1 MSTKICHVLY
11 PGAFKPVHYG
21 HIALMNKYLNSK
33 EYSVK
38 LTVIIS
44 RSPREGISAETS
56 KWFLEQVFRGN
67 LNINIIISPDSS
79 PVKTVYNMMCT
90 KAFGDGIYA
99 MGSSAKG
106 NDIKKAEKIVDE
118 FVEGGKYYTPGVK
131 VIFFPINPTPITYL
145 GRNDLYVDTPISSTI
160 VRNDIRNGR
169 YDMFR
174 TAYIPL
180 LQNPRIIS
188 EDILKTYYEMISKE
202 VLPIGKQS
210 LNSSLKE
217 SLLDNYFSENCVL
230 NEGGAAGH
238 MSHPYDYPELTFRDL
253 KTLIHDLFAGSIT
266 DVTEKLDGQNLFA
279 SVDEHGNTI
288 FARNEKT
295 LKEQPWYLE
304 DVMHNP
310 KWIGTPSVQHAFTNA
325 ALTIDKIFKN
335 IPKAV
340 EFFNYDDKADGIRY
354 RYWLNLEIIDTE
366 NFNVVPY
373 ADSKVS
379 FHSFVVT
386 CFDYSEIDKISKPEE
401 DANCPDWDKFN
412 MDEEQNKEKM
422 AVLQKAIDKTTRTVF
437 KAQITPEVIFK
448 KLQDGEVKAQKYY
461 QYIDKLLD
469 KVGMSDKLTIREYKA
484 LRMIDYVTNSKE
496 LYWLDGEVLDAM
508 IDRWVDNTKKPSIIT
523 IGKTCK
529 LSNQML
535 MSKEQYSILNT
546 FDKDYSKDAIKII
559 MKPLDT
565 LFIKVGT
572 EVLKRMEGFSNQ
584 GREKE
589 VQAKLR
595 KTLSDIKDAVESN
608 GNEQQKKKLENQLAR
623 LADIDNEVCSTEG
636 IVLKWHGRIMKIT
649 GLFAPINQIMSFE
662 NRKILDDKKKKEEKN

>member
-1 MSTKICHVLY
+1 
-11 PGAFKPVHYG
+11 
-21 HIALMNKYLNSK
+21 
-33 EYSVK
+33 
-38 LTVIIS
+38 
-44 RSPREGISAETS
+44 
-56 KWFLEQVFRGN
+56 
-67 LNINIIISPDSS
+67 
-79 PVKTVYNMMCT
+79 
-90 KAFGDGIYA
+90 
-99 MGSSAKG
+99 
-106 NDIKKAEKIVDE
+106 
-118 FVEGGKYYTPGVK
+118 
-131 VIFFPINPTPITYL
+131 
-145 GRNDLYVDTPISSTI
+145 
-160 VRNDIRNGR
+160 
-169 YDMFR
+169 
-174 TAYIPL
+174 
-180 LQNPRIIS
+180 
-188 EDILKTYYEMISKE
+188 
-202 VLPIGKQS
+202 
-210 LNSSLKE
+210 
-217 SLLDNYFSENCVL
+217 
-230 NEGGAAGH
+230 

-304 DVMHNP
+304 DVMYNP

-366 NFNVVPY
+366 NFNVIPY

-386 CFDYSEIDKISKPEE
+386 CFDYSEIDKISKPEK

-508 IDRWVDNTKKPSIIT
+508 IDRWVDNTKKPSITT
-523 IGKTCK
+523 IG
-529 LSNQML
+529 
-535 MSKEQYSILNT
+535 
-546 FDKDYSKDAIKII
+546 
-559 MKPLDT
+559 
-565 LFIKVGT
+565 
-572 EVLKRMEGFSNQ
+572 
-584 GREKE
+584 
-589 VQAKLR
+589 
-595 KTLSDIKDAVESN
+595 
-608 GNEQQKKKLENQLAR
+608 R
-623 LADIDNEVCSTEG
+623 LAS
-636 IVLKWHGRIMKIT
+636 
-649 GLFAPINQIMSFE
+649 FQI
-662 NRKILDDKKKKEEKN
+662 KC

>member
-1 MSTKICHVLY
+1 MASKICHVLF

-56 KWFLEQVFRGN
+56 KWFLEKVFRGN

-99 MGSSAKG
+99 MGSSAKR

-118 FVEGGKYYTPGVK
+118 FVEGGKYYTPGVE

-202 VLPIGKQS
+202 VLPIGKRS

-354 RYWLNLEIIDTE
+354 RCWLNLEIIDTE
-366 NFNVVPY
+366 NFNVIPY

-469 KVGMSDKLTIREYKA
+469 KVGMSDKLTIREYKT
-484 LRMIDYVTNSKE
+484 LQMIDYVTNSKE

-508 IDRWVDNTKKPSIIT
+508 LARWIDGDNTNIKT
-523 IGKTCK
+523 ISKTCK
-529 LSNQML
+529 LSSGML
-535 MSKEQYSILNT
+535 MTKEQYDALNK
-546 FDKDYSKDAIKII
+546 FDKDYVRDAIKII

-565 LFIKVGT
+565 LFMRVGN
-572 EVLKRMEGFSNQ
+572 EIISRMEGFANA

-589 VQAKLR
+589 IRAKLR
-595 KTLSDIKDAVESN
+595 NTLNDIKKGVEMF
-608 GNEQQKKKLENQLAR
+608 GDEKQKKKLEVNLAR
-623 LADIDNEVCSTEG
+623 LKEVNDELNTTEG
-636 IVLKWHGRIMKIT
+636 CVFKWHGKIFKLT
-649 GLFAPINQIMSFE
+649 GSFAPLNQALSFE
-662 NRKILDDKKKKEEKN
+662 FRELAEKAKNKKEKGE

>member
-1 MSTKICHVLY
+1 MSTKVCHVLY

-44 RSPREGISAETS
+44 KSPREGISAESS

-67 LNINIIISPDSS
+67 LNVNIMISPDAS
-79 PVKTVYNMMCT
+79 PIKTVYDMIGT
-90 KAFGDGIYA
+90 KALGDGIYA
-99 MGSSAKG
+99 MGASAKG
-106 NDIKKAEKIVDE
+106 TDIKRAEDIVDK
-118 FVEGGKYYTPGVK
+118 FAEGGKYYTEGVK
-131 VIFFPINPTPITYL
+131 VIFFPINPDPITYL
-145 GRNDLYVDTPISSTI
+145 GRNDLYADTPISSTI
-160 VRNDIRNGR
+160 VRNDIRDGK

-180 LQNPRIIS
+180 LQNPRVIS
-188 EDILKTYYEMISKE
+188 EDILKTYYEMVSKE
-202 VLPIGKQS
+202 ILPIGEQS

-217 SLLDNYFSENCVL
+217 SLANPFTENNVL

-238 MSHPYDYPELTFRDL
+238 MSHPYDYSEFTFKDL
-253 KTLIHDLFAGSIT
+253 KNLIHDLFAGSIT

-295 LKEQPWYLE
+295 LKLQPWYLD
-304 DVMHNP
+304 DVMNNP

-335 IPKAV
+335 IPNAP

-366 NFNVVPY
+366 NFNVIPY

-379 FHSFVVT
+379 FHKFVVV
-386 CFDYSEIDKISKPEE
+386 CFDYSETDKISKPEE
-401 DANCPDWDKFN
+401 EANCPDWDKFD

-422 AVLQKAIDKTTRTVF
+422 AVLQKAINKTTRTVF

-448 KLQDGEVKAQKYY
+448 KLQDGEIKAQKYY
-461 QYIDKLLD
+461 QYIDKILE
-469 KVGMSDKLTIREYKA
+469 KIGMSDKLSIREYKA
-484 LRMIDYVTNSKE
+484 LEMIDYVTHSKE
-496 LYWLDGEVLDAM
+496 LNWLSGEALNAM
-508 IDRWVDNTKKPSIIT
+508 IDRWIDDKKTPNIRT

-529 LSNQML
+529 LSSQML
-535 MSKEQYSILNT
+535 MTKEQYEALAL
-546 FDKDYSKDAIKII
+546 FDREYSKDAIKII

-565 LFIKVGT
+565 LFIKIGN
-572 EVLKRMEGFSNQ
+572 EVLKRIDGFSNQ
-584 GREKE
+584 GHEKE
-589 VQAKLR
+589 VQATLR
-595 KTLSDIKDAVESN
+595 KTLADIKAAVENSDD
-608 GNEQQKKKLENQLAR
+608 EKSKRKLELNLAR
-623 LADIDNEVCSTEG
+623 LAEVDSDLASTEG
-636 IVLKWHGRIMKIT
+636 IVFKWNGRVMKLT
-649 GLFAPINQIMSFE
+649 GSFAPLNQILGCGFKSF
-662 NRKILDDKKKKEEKN
+662 LKK

>member
-11 PGAFKPVHYG
+11 PGGFKPVHYG

-33 EYSVK
+33 EYAVK
-38 LTVIIS
+38 LTVVIS
-44 RSPREGISAETS
+44 RSPREGISAESS

-67 LNINIIISPDSS
+67 HNVNIIISPDAS

-106 NDIKKAEKIVDE
+106 DDIKKAEKIVDE
-118 FVEGGKYYTPGVK
+118 FAERGKYYTPGVK
-131 VIFFPINPTPITYL
+131 VIFFPINPAPITYL

-174 TAYIPL
+174 TAYTPL

-188 EDILKTYYEMISKE
+188 EDILKTYYGMISKE
-202 VLPIGKQS
+202 LLPIGEQS

-217 SLLDNYFSENCVL
+217 SLLDNSFYENRVL

-304 DVMHNP
+304 DVMYNP

-335 IPKAV
+335 IPNAV
-340 EFFNYDDKADGIRY
+340 DFFNYDDKADGIRY

-379 FHSFVVT
+379 FHRFVVT

-401 DANCPDWDKFN
+401 DANSPDWDKFN

-448 KLQDGEVKAQKYY
+448 KLQDGETKAQKYY

-508 IDRWVDNTKKPSIIT
+508 IDRWVDNTKKPSITT

-546 FDKDYSKDAIKII
+546 FDKEYSKDAIKII

-589 VQAKLR
+589 VQRKL
-595 KTLSDIKDAVESN
+595 KQTLSAIKSAVENSDDIDS
-608 GNEQQKKKLENQLAR
+608 KKKLELNLAR
-623 LADIDNEVCSTEG
+623 LAEVDNDLASVEG
-636 IVLKWHGRIMKIT
+636 IVFKWNGRIMKIT
-649 GLFAPINQIMSFE
+649 GSFAPLNQILGCGF
-662 NRKILDDKKKKEEKN
+662 KKFLKNKEEK

>member
-11 PGAFKPVHYG
+11 PGGFKPVHYG

-33 EYSVK
+33 EYAVK
-38 LTVIIS
+38 LTVVIS
-44 RSPREGISAETS
+44 RSPREGISAESS

-67 LNINIIISPDSS
+67 HNVNIIISPDAS
-79 PVKTVYNMMCT
+79 PIKTVYDMIGT

-99 MGSSAKG
+99 MGASAKG
-106 NDIKKAEKIVDE
+106 TDIKRAEDIVDK
-118 FVEGGKYYTPGVK
+118 FAEGGKYYTPGVK
-131 VIFFPINPTPITYL
+131 VIFFPINPEPITYL
-145 GRNDLYVDTPISSTI
+145 GRTDLYTDTPISSTT

-174 TAYIPL
+174 TAYTPL

-188 EDILKTYYEMISKE
+188 EDILKTYYGMISKE
-202 VLPIGKQS
+202 LLPIGEQS

-217 SLLDNYFSENCVL
+217 SLLDNSFYENRVL

-304 DVMHNP
+304 DVMYNP

-379 FHSFVVT
+379 FHRFVVT

-401 DANCPDWDKFN
+401 DANSPDWDKFN

-469 KVGMSDKLTIREYKA
+469 KIGMSDKLTIREYKA

-508 IDRWVDNTKKPSIIT
+508 IDRWVDNTKKPSITT

-662 NRKILDDKKKKEEKN
+662 NRKILDDKKKREEKN